1 MYYSVH
7 YSRQYCLTMDD
18 CISMVGGD
26 DGSGNGGV
34 NDNVLMSRV
43 PIQNYERLLWMGWN
57 GKQDTIWG
65 FSINVGTIWIYKQ
78 DVDL

>member
-1 MYYSVH
+1 
-7 YSRQYCLTMDD
+7 MDD

-43 PIQNYERLLWMGWN
+43 PISTMIDCCGWA
-57 GKQDTIWG
+57 
-65 FSINVGTIWIYKQ
+65 GTENRIQ
-78 DVDL
+78 FGDSQSM

>member
-1 MYYSVH
+1 
-7 YSRQYCLTMDD
+7 MDN

-43 PIQNYERLLWMGWN
+43 PISNYDRLLWMGWN
-57 GKQDTIWG
+57 RKYDTIWG
-65 FSINVGTIWIYKQ
+65 FSINVGTIWIYK
-78 DVDL
+78 